1 MYMYIYICMYVCMH
15 ACMYVCIYICQY
27 ICKRERE
34 REGAR
39 ELYSCFQ
46 LDPIPSRMS
55 SIPGIHWR
63 FAGKFPRSRL
73 IQIYAHLK
81 QYIPRAKWLPVTREC
96 WRPLA
101 ATCGHSSGCKW
112 LPVTRECWRPLAAT

>member
-1 MYMYIYICMYVCMH
+1 MYVCMH
-15 ACMYVCIYICQY
+15 ACMYVCIYICKY

-34 REGAR
+34 REGER

-81 QYIPRAKWLPVTREC
+81 QYIPRAKWLPVT
-96 WRPLA
+96 
-101 ATCGHSSGCKW
+101 
-112 LPVTRECWRPLAAT
+112 